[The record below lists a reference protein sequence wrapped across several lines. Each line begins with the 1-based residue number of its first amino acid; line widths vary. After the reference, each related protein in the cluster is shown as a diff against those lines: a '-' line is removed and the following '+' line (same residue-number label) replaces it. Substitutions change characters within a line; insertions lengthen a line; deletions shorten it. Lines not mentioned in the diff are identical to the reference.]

1 MVFNSFLL
9 SCKPVKKD
17 YAFGKGKREYVV
29 IYLSSGVG
37 LLSSGIGHPES
48 VSLIGNL
55 SLNISESLLFLE
67 ESPGHPLLLALL
79 WAHPV
84 LSGLVQIGFVQRE
97 PFHDNN
103 DHSLNTLYIWFFAKG
118 RLSGL
123 ATILMD

>member
-9 SCKPVKKD
+9 SRKPVKKS

-48 VSLIGNL
+48 VSLIGNF

-84 LSGLVQIGFVQRE
+84 LGILDMR
-97 PFHDNN
+97 FHVRCAL
-103 DHSLNTLYIWFFAKG
+103 SL
-118 RLSGL
+118 
-123 ATILMD
+123 